1 MYRLIGDN
9 HLLDGLP
16 FSAQVFVRALD
27 RVRGRLADE
36 AGVTRI
42 ELQAL
47 GRIAE
52 ESDIDAP
59 ALAKHLETSTDTAG
73 SVVDDLVER
82 GLLTRDSAPLLEL
95 SPAGHTLMVKVYG
108 DFQDMIV
115 GAADSL
121 DEERRYVF
129 ESALLKMARKL
140 DDAAAAR

>member
-27 RVRGRLADE
+27 RVRGRLAGE
-36 AGVTRI
+36 AGVTRL
-42 ELQAL
+42 ELTAL

-59 ALAKHLETSTDTAG
+59 ALAKHLEASTNAAD
-73 SVVDDLVER
+73 SVIEALMDR
-82 GLLTRDSAPLLEL
+82 GLLTRDSGPLLEL
-95 SPAGHTLMVKVYG
+95 SPAGHTLMEKVYI

-115 GAADSL
+115 GAADTL

-140 DDAAAAR
+140 DDAAAR